1 MTRPWRTQ
9 YRALVGLAVLG
20 ILPMAQ
26 AAARESGH
34 AQLLAAYQLHEPRL
48 RLGTG
53 SAPLSV
59 ETRTHNKLQSGD
71 AYAILDYPYGKV
83 TGALR
88 DARNWCDILPLH
100 MNMKACTTQPLPSGT
115 HITLYAGLKSYQPP
129 SLARALNYTYRV
141 QTLDAEYFSA
151 SLTADKTDADSPP
164 MTLEAMPLDAER
176 TLVHVRYDW
185 RTPLWLRV
193 ASDSYFATVG
203 ARKVGFSTTGTD
215 PHGGPAYVS
224 GLNGA
229 VERNALR
236 YYLALDTFL
245 STDRTPEAGR
255 FDQRLNHWFDLTE
268 RYPTQLHEMDKA
280 DYLRAKRKE
289 RTQQL
294 KLQQRLDARR

>member
-1 MTRPWRTQ
+1 MKLPWRIR
-9 YRALVGLAVLG
+9 YSLLAGLAVLG
-20 ILPMAQ
+20 MLPMAQ
-26 AAARESGH
+26 AAKRDVGH
-34 AQLLAAYQLHEPRL
+34 AQLLAAYQQHEPRL

-53 SAPLSV
+53 NLPLAV
-59 ETRTHNKLQSGD
+59 ETQTQNELQSGE
-71 AYAILDYPYGKV
+71 AYAIFDYPYGKV
-83 TGALR
+83 TETLR
-88 DARNWCDILPLH
+88 NARNWCDIVPLL
-100 MNMKACTTQPLPSGT
+100 MNIKACTTQTLLSGT
-115 HITLYAGLKSYQPP
+115 RITLYAGLKSYQPP
-129 SLARALNYTYRV
+129 GLARALNYTYRV
-141 QTLDAEYFSA
+141 QVLDTEYFSA
-151 SLTADKTDADSPP
+151 SLTADKTDANSPP

-176 TLVHVRYDW
+176 TLVHVRYHW
-185 RTPLWLRV
+185 STPLWLRM

-203 ARKVGFSTTGTD
+203 AHKIGFSTTGAD

-224 GLNGA
+224 GINGA

-245 STDRTPEAGR
+245 STDHAPEAGR

-280 DYLRAKRKE
+280 NYLRTKRKE